1 MLSYNT
7 RTWHTLRAT
16 ISAVATVTLFA
27 GTACASA
34 NPTMPVFGPDDHS
47 ILFVG
52 NSLTYTNDLPG
63 MVITLARMVG
73 DTNLQAASVA
83 NPNFA
88 LEDHWHQGQVPG
100 LLRER
105 RWQHVVM
112 QQGSSALPASQEHL
126 KYWTERFAPLVRE
139 SGAEPVLLGVWPQQN
154 RLFDFPNVAT
164 SYSRAAAAVD
174 GLYAPAG
181 DAWTRY
187 GDYNALYS
195 DGLHPSPRGTYLAAL
210 VILQRVRDIRPDQ
223 LPPRIPGTNIAEAD
237 VRRLQQAA
245 MESLAQNP
253 ARPGRLE
260 TPVVL
265 LSR

>member
-1 MLSYNT
+1 MKTYNT
-7 RTWHTLRAT
+7 RAWHSLRAT
-16 ISAVATVTLFA
+16 ISAAATVVLFT

-34 NPTMPVFGPDDHS
+34 SPTMPVFGPDDHS

-73 DTNLQAASVA
+73 DSKLQAASVA

-88 LEDHWHQGQVPG
+88 LEDHWHQGQVPA

-154 RLFDFPNVAT
+154 RPFDFPNVAM
-164 SYSRAAAAVD
+164 SYTNAAAAVN

-210 VILQRVRDIRPDQ
+210 VVLQRVRGIRPDQ
-223 LPPRIPGTNIAEAD
+223 LPPRIPGTNISEAD

-260 TPVVL
+260 TPAAL
-265 LSR
+265 LNR

>member
-1 MLSYNT
+1 MTRNNT
-7 RTWHTLRAT
+7 RVWRQLRAALHAGT
-16 ISAVATVTLFA
+16 IAALFSV
-27 GTACASA
+27 TACASG

-52 NSLTYTNDLPG
+52 NSLTYSNDLPG
-63 MVITLARMVG
+63 MVVALARMAG
-73 DTNLQAASVA
+73 DTKLQAASVA

-88 LEDHWHQGQVPG
+88 LEDHWHQGQVPA

-105 RWQHVVM
+105 RWQHVVL

-139 SGAEPVLLGVWPQQN
+139 SGAELVMLGVWPQQS
-154 RLFDFPNVAT
+154 RLFDFPNVAM
-164 SYSRAAAAVD
+164 SYINAAAAVN

-187 GDYNALYS
+187 GDYDALYS

-210 VILQRVRDIRPDQ
+210 VVLQRVRGIRPDQ
-223 LPPRIPGTNIAEAD
+223 LPLRIPGTNISEAD

-245 MESLAQNP
+245 MASLTVNP
-253 ARPGRLE
+253 PRPSRRE
-260 TPVVL
+260 TPVP
-265 LSR
+265 

>member
-1 MLSYNT
+1 MTCNT
-7 RTWHTLRAT
+7 SQTWRQLRAAL
-16 ISAVATVTLFA
+16 SAGALATLLS
-27 GTACASA
+27 GTACA
-34 NPTMPVFGPDDHS
+34 NGHPTMPVFGPNDHS

-63 MVITLARMVG
+63 MVVTLARMAG
-73 DTNLQAASVA
+73 DTTLQAASVA
-83 NPNFA
+83 HPNFA
-88 LEDHWHQGQVPG
+88 LEDHWHQGQVPA

-126 KYWTERFAPLVRE
+126 KFWTERFAPLVRE

-154 RLFDFPNVAT
+154 RLFDFPNVAM
-164 SYSRAAAAVD
+164 SYINAAAAVN

-195 DGLHPSPRGTYLAAL
+195 DGLHPSRRGTYLAAL
-210 VILQRVRDIRPDQ
+210 VVLQRVRGIRPDQ
-223 LPPRIPGTNIAEAD
+223 LPLRIPGTNIPESD

-245 MESLAQNP
+245 MASLTVNP

-260 TPVVL
+260 TPVP
-265 LSR
+265 

>member
-1 MLSYNT
+1 MRSYNT
-7 RTWHTLRAT
+7 RAWRRLRAA
-16 ISAVATVTLFA
+16 ISSGAIAALFT
-27 GTACASA
+27 GTACVSA

-73 DTNLQAASVA
+73 DTKLQAASVA
-83 NPNFA
+83 NPDFA
-88 LEDHWHQGQVPG
+88 LEDHWNQGQVPA

-112 QQGSSALPASQEHL
+112 QQGSSALPASQAHL

-154 RLFDFPNVAT
+154 RLFDFPNVAM
-164 SYSRAAAAVD
+164 SYTNAAAAVD

-210 VILQRVRDIRPDQ
+210 VVLQRVRGIRPDQ
-223 LPPRIPGTNIAEAD
+223 LPARIPGTNISEAD

-260 TPVVL
+260 SPVSL
-265 LSR
+265 QNR